1 MGTMD
6 SLERFKYLNSIILA
20 TVWRTEDREKELAVE
35 RPSSGYYNNQIR
47 DEGGLQE
54 VVKVDVRKWLNI

>member
-1 MGTMD
+1 MD

-20 TVWRTEDREKELAVE
+20 TVWRTDDREKELAE
-35 RPSSGYYNNQIR
+35 RDQVDIIIIQIR

-54 VVKVDVRKWLNI
+54 VVKVDVRKWLNT